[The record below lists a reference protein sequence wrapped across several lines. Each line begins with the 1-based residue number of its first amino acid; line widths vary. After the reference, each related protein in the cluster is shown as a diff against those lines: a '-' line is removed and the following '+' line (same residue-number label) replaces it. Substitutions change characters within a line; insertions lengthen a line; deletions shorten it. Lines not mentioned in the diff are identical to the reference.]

1 VEKVEKEEKEKEEK
15 KEEKEETSGAD
26 PAKGRRRRR
35 QRSREASVESQREPH
50 SEEEAE
56 AASRVAS
63 ADSKVS
69 EESKTSNGHAKV
81 KKHTSFRPEP
91 LEIPTTT
98 HSHEISPADEGSPRT
113 NGNEGGRSAHDKQDK
128 RSEERTSEQA
138 RGSTQHEKIV
148 QIVVEGTDELKP
160 MIYLKHPVVRIS
172 LLDAND
178 GNPVKKSR
186 SDRNAVQQHENAT
199 DCPQTPMRTSSGRAQ
214 ESEQQH
220 MTAKGFDRV
229 LPILTQPFDLSQC
242 LVEGKTLKCEWQEP
256 IVFNENIE
264 YFLGENHVIMFEL
277 MDFVHSGSEVS
288 GSVRADNKKPI
299 SKDSFWQHIA
309 WSFIRPNQGSNGCIK
324 LERTLRLQLYKY
336 RKFWF
341 WEKKSLKS
349 DNLAFQ
355 QWKSRE
361 RRCNWVP
368 YKSTLYVSISGIPLP
383 ESSYVQLRP
392 TMPWEK
398 EKGEDNF
405 DFKEE
410 SENVGKESKRT
421 SMYDQSMERAR
432 LGSRWIGAS
441 GMWCRVPN
449 SVMHKFDSDY
459 RGGYA
464 LSFSGLGTYLACAVG
479 GRQYYNIR
487 IFNVANGILTKTLKG
502 HHEIVYDIV
511 WSEHEF
517 LSEKIEVGDVK
528 SSGSEGP
535 ADSQD
540 EASPLILTA
549 SADTTA
555 KVWSF
560 ESESV
565 IATCHHPSYVYC
577 ARFCPGPDGSK
588 GGTEKEKSIQSTSY
602 VVTGCFDKNIR
613 LWDVRRESLDA
624 DGSAQVL
631 QIIAGHS
638 SHVNALHVHPVKSQ
652 MVSGDATGRLVVWS
666 LVNHSFDVVRDITEP
681 EMSSAVNCIRMDSAG
696 KKIFVLARD
705 NSLRLI
711 DTDRWAIT
719 QRFAGVTCSTQSIKF
734 DLSPDGKYLMSG
746 SEDGQIM
753 VWNVDTGE
761 QDTSLASHNM
771 HRVQGVCTDVAWN
784 PTDRIIAACC
794 FSRRHPILVY
804 RYEKEADAHASEEM
818 PDDELREVLEGKFNG
833 LAEAF
838 AKLDQSGDGKLQVDG
853 CLTELLPIV
862 SFLPWLLRLILLS
875 LFYLHSPSST
885 AFALTIPAVSCAAA
899 DPCWQFEEFRDGV
912 RQMEL
917 DLTEAQILRIFKTAA
932 GSDDEISVDEFV
944 RRYAPAG
951 TLEAIK
957 TANAVKRAKQK
968 RATMGGVQSTPKTA
982 ALLSLFDD

>member
-1 VEKVEKEEKEKEEK
+1 
-15 KEEKEETSGAD
+15 
-26 PAKGRRRRR
+26 
-35 QRSREASVESQREPH
+35 
-50 SEEEAE
+50 
-56 AASRVAS
+56 
-63 ADSKVS
+63 
-69 EESKTSNGHAKV
+69 
-81 KKHTSFRPEP
+81 
-91 LEIPTTT
+91 
-98 HSHEISPADEGSPRT
+98 
-113 NGNEGGRSAHDKQDK
+113 
-128 RSEERTSEQA
+128 
-138 RGSTQHEKIV
+138 
-148 QIVVEGTDELKP
+148 

-186 SDRNAVQQHENAT
+186 SDRNA
-199 DCPQTPMRTSSGRAQ
+199 

-277 MDFVHSGSEVS
+277 MDF
-288 GSVRADNKKPI
+288 PI

-336 RKFWF
+336 RK
-341 WEKKSLKS
+341 
-349 DNLAFQ
+349 
-355 QWKSRE
+355 
-361 RRCNWVP
+361 CNWVP

-511 WSEHEF
+511 WSEH
-517 LSEKIEVGDVK
+517 D
-528 SSGSEGP
+528 
-535 ADSQD
+535 
-540 EASPLILTA
+540 PLILTA

-838 AKLDQSGDGKLQVDG
+838 AKLDQSGDGKLQ
-853 CLTELLPIV
+853 
-862 SFLPWLLRLILLS
+862 
-875 LFYLHSPSST
+875 
-885 AFALTIPAVSCAAA
+885 
-899 DPCWQFEEFRDGV
+899 FEEFRDGV